1 MFISKGKVKG
11 KHFLSQILAVN
22 QHLKRKQYN
31 FEIEVAN
38 MAEIPKQNKQKIQNC
53 HDFCPFS
60 ADHSYPILK
69 SIFIFSSIR

>member
-31 FEIEVAN
+31 FEIEGSN
-38 MAEIPKQNKQKIQNC
+38 KAEIPK
-53 HDFCPFS
+53 
-60 ADHSYPILK
+60 
-69 SIFIFSSIR
+69 